1 MSTNGISYNAK
12 TYSQINSELQ
22 DLIKQY
28 YPEIQDF
35 SSSSVGMMLL
45 ELNASVSNQ
54 LNSSL
59 DRSFQET
66 QLQYAQLVSS
76 VLSKAVDMGLNTSI
90 IAKRSSVTLVDIQA
104 VIPVKG
110 DKPSSEYFPVIQSGA
125 QFIGAGKT
133 FETSSAVDFSQPLD
147 NLGNANRIIVPNLD
161 SNGIITSYN
170 VTKREIVTNG
180 TTNIYKK
187 IITNTESQP
196 FFQITLPDS
205 DVLEITSAILL
216 DGTNYSSNP
225 NFSDFSN
232 PVNKYYE
239 VDNLAQ
245 QRVFVENT
253 NVSPTSVS
261 GITAGKWINIT
272 KKFIKEYTP
281 NGGCILTFGGGNP
294 DLNVFKTGMIK
305 NGVTNQEFLNNYL
318 LNTSLGEM
326 LKANST
332 LFIQYRT
339 GGGSSTNIGANTING
354 TGSIQISV
362 NGSRQDLNTQVQRS
376 ITVNNVIQ
384 AVGGTDGLSIE
395 QLRNLI
401 KYNFASQNRD
411 VTLTDYLLQV
421 YKMPGHYG
429 APFRTNAFKENNK
442 VVIPILGLDNTGKL
456 SNISSSLMKQNI
468 ANYLSNYRMVN
479 DYIEVR
485 DGEVFD
491 IAIDI
496 DVYAGNQNS
505 NTEISNNLITLTTN
519 FFNINAHQMFENI
532 YIGDLNNILS
542 QSPGVIN
549 ILGIKIYNKVGGNY
563 SMNIVPQ
570 AFSDTTTNQI
580 NLINQTLYAAE
591 DSMFQIR
598 YPSKDIRVFLRKNTN
613 S

>member
-1 MSTNGISYNAK
+1 MANNIISYNSM
-12 TYSQINSELQ
+12 TFGQINDELIALVQ
-22 DLIKQY
+22 QY

-35 SSSSVGMMLL
+35 SSSSIGMLL
-45 ELNASVSNQ
+45 LNLQSAVSNNLHASQ
-54 LNSSL
+54 

-66 QLQYAQLVSS
+66 QLQFAQLDSS
-76 VLSKAVDMGLNTSI
+76 VLSMAINMGLNTSI
-90 IAKRSSVTLVDIQA
+90 TAKRSSVTLVDINFQ
-104 VIPVKG
+104 IPVKG
-110 DKPSSEYFPVIQSGA
+110 DKPDNSYMPVIQSGA

-133 FETSSAVDFSQPLD
+133 FETIYNVDFSSNFD
-147 NLGNANRIIVPNLD
+147 NLGNANKTIIPNLD
-161 SNGIITSYN
+161 SNGIIASYA
-170 VTKREIVTNG
+170 VTKREIVSNG

-187 IITNTESQP
+187 IITTTESQP
-196 FFQITLPDS
+196 FFQITLPDP
-205 DVLEITSAILL
+205 DVLEITSIILL

-225 NFSDFSN
+225 SYSDFNNSAN
-232 PVNKYYE
+232 IYYE

-253 NVSPTSVS
+253 NISSIS
-261 GITAGKWINIT
+261 GITAGKWINVT
-272 KKFIKEYTP
+272 KKFVKEFTA
-281 NGGCILTFGGGNP
+281 NGFCVITLGGGNP
-294 DLNVFKTGMIK
+294 DLDVFQTGMIK

-318 LNTSLGEM
+318 LNTSLGEI

-362 NGSRQDLNTQVQRS
+362 NGSQQNLNTQVQRS
-376 ITVNNVIQ
+376 ITVNNPIQ

-421 YKMPGHYG
+421 YKMPGKYG
-429 APFRTNAFKENNK
+429 SPFRVNAFKENNK
-442 VVIPILGLDNTGKL
+442 IVIPILGLDNTGKL
-456 SNISSSLMKQNI
+456 SNISLSLMKQNI
-468 ANYLSNYRMVN
+468 ADYLSNYRMVN

-491 IAIDI
+491 LAIDI
-496 DVYAGNQNS
+496 DAYVGNQNS

-519 FFNINAHQMFENI
+519 FFDINQHQMFENI

-542 QSPGVIN
+542 QSAGVVN

-563 SMNIVPQ
+563 SMNVIPQ

-580 NLINQTLYAAE
+580 NLINQTLYAVE

>member
-1 MSTNGISYNAK
+1 MTF
-12 TYSQINSELQ
+12 SQINDELIA
-22 DLIKQY
+22 LVKQY

-35 SSSSVGMMLL
+35 SSSSIGMLL
-45 ELNASVSNQ
+45 LNLNSAVSNN
-54 LNSSL
+54 LHASL
-59 DRSFQET
+59 DKSFNET
-66 QLQYAQLVSS
+66 QLKYMQLKSS
-76 VLSKAVDMGLNTSI
+76 LLSKAVDMGLNTSI
-90 IAKRSSVTLVDIQA
+90 TAKRGSVTLLDIQA
-104 VIPVKG
+104 VIPVLG
-110 DKPSSEYFPVIQSGA
+110 DKPDQSYYPTIQAGA

-133 FETSSAVDFSQPLD
+133 FETSSNVDFSQPTD
-147 NLGNANRIIVPNLD
+147 AMGNPNVKITPLLD
-161 SNGIITSYN
+161 SNGIISGYN
-170 VTKREIVTNG
+170 VTKREIVVNG

-187 IITNTESQP
+187 IITSSEQ
-196 FFQITLPDS
+196 FFQITLPDP
-205 DVLEITSAILL
+205 DVLEVTSVILL
-216 DGTNYSSNP
+216 DSTNFSSNP
-225 NFSDFSN
+225 SFSDFNNST
-232 PVNKYYE
+232 NKYYE

-253 NVSPTSVS
+253 NISSIS

-272 KKFIKEYTP
+272 KKFVKEYTP
-281 NGGCILTFGGGNP
+281 NGGCTLTFGGGNP
-294 DLNVFKTGMIK
+294 DLDTFKTGMIK

-339 GGGSSTNIGANTING
+339 GGGSSTNIGANTITS

-362 NGSRQDLNTQVQRS
+362 NGSRQDFNTQVQRS
-376 ITVNNVIQ
+376 ITVNNPIQ
-384 AVGGTDGLSIE
+384 AVGGTDGLNIE

-401 KYNFASQNRD
+401 KYNFSSQNRD

-421 YKMPGHYG
+421 YKMSGKYG
-429 APFRTNAFKENNK
+429 APFRVNSFKENNK
-442 VVIPILGLDNTGKL
+442 VVIPILGLDANGKL

-491 IAIDI
+491 LAIDI
-496 DVYAGNQNS
+496 DAYVGNQNS

-519 FFNINAHQMFENI
+519 FFDINVHQMAENI

-542 QSPGVIN
+542 QSAGVIN

-580 NLINQTLYAAE
+580 NLINQTLYAVE

>member
-1 MSTNGISYNAK
+1 MASNGISYNAK
-12 TYSQINSELQ
+12 TYSQITSELQ
-22 DLIKQY
+22 ALVKQY

-35 SSSSVGMMLL
+35 SSSSIGMLLL
-45 ELNASVSNQ
+45 ELVGSVGNQINNSNDK
-54 LNSSL
+54 SYI
-59 DRSFQET
+59 ET
-66 QLQYAQLVSS
+66 QLKYAQLKSS
-76 VLSKAVDMGLNTSI
+76 ILSIAVNMGLNTSI
-90 IAKRSSVTLVDIQA
+90 IAKRPSVTLVDISFQ
-104 VIPVKG
+104 IPVLG
-110 DKPSSEYFPVIQSGA
+110 DKPDNSYMPVIQSGA

-133 FETSSAVDFSQPLD
+133 FETLYNVDFSSNFD
-147 NLGNANRIIVPNLD
+147 NLGNANRIIVPSLD

-170 VTKREIVTNG
+170 ITKREIAVNG

-187 IITNTESQP
+187 IITNVESVS
-196 FFQITLPDS
+196 FFELTLPDS
-205 DVLEITSAILL
+205 DVLEITSVILL
-216 DGTNYSSNP
+216 DGTNYNSNP
-225 NFSDFSN
+225 NFSDFNN
-232 PVNKYYE
+232 PANKYYE

-253 NVSPTSVS
+253 NISSIS
-261 GITAGKWINIT
+261 GITAGKWINVT

-281 NGGCILTFGGGNP
+281 NGGCVITFGGGNP
-294 DLNVFKTGMIK
+294 DLDTFKTGMIK

-421 YKMPGHYG
+421 YKMPGKYG
-429 APFRTNAFKENNK
+429 APFRVNAFKENNK
-442 VVIPILGLDNTGKL
+442 VVIPILGLDANGKL

>member
-1 MSTNGISYNAK
+1 MANNIISYNSK
-12 TYSQINSELQ
+12 TFSQLSDELIS
-22 DLIKQY
+22 LVKQY

-35 SSSSVGMMLL
+35 STSSIGMLLL
-45 ELNASVSNQ
+45 ELNASIGNNLSNQ
-54 LNSSL
+54 T
-59 DRSFQET
+59 DKVYQET
-66 QLQYAQLVSS
+66 QLKYAQLKSS
-76 VLSKAVDMGLNTSI
+76 ILSIAINMGLNTSI
-90 IAKRSSVTLVDIQA
+90 TAKRPSVSLVDISFQ
-104 VIPVKG
+104 IPVSA
-110 DKPSSEYFPVIQSGA
+110 DKPSAEYYPTIQSGA

-133 FETSSAVDFSQPLD
+133 FETSYNVDFSQPLD
-147 NLGNANRIIVPNLD
+147 NLGNANRTIIPNLD

-187 IITNTESQP
+187 IITESTP
-196 FFQITLPDS
+196 FFELTLPDP
-205 DVLEITSAILL
+205 DVLEITSIILL
-216 DGTNYSSNP
+216 DGTNYNSNP
-225 NFSDFSN
+225 SFQDFNN
-232 PVNKYYE
+232 PANKYYE
-239 VDNLAQ
+239 VDNLVQ

-253 NVSPTSVS
+253 NVSPISVS
-261 GITAGKWINIT
+261 GITAGKWINVT
-272 KKFIKEYTP
+272 KKFVKEFTD
-281 NGGCILTFGGGNP
+281 NGFCRLVFGGGNP
-294 DLNVFKTGMIK
+294 FLDTFKTGMIK

-339 GGGSSTNIGANTING
+339 GGGSATNIGANTINS

-376 ITVNNVIQ
+376 ISVNNVIQ

-401 KYNFASQNRD
+401 KYNFSSQNRD
-411 VTLTDYLLQV
+411 VTLTDYHLQV
-421 YKMPGHYG
+421 YKMPGKYG
-429 APFRTNAFKENNK
+429 APFRVNAFKENNK
-442 VVIPILGLDNTGKL
+442 VVIPILGLDANGKL

-491 IAIDI
+491 LAIDI
-496 DVYAGNQNS
+496 DAYVGNSNG
-505 NTEISNNLITLTTN
+505 NTEIFNNLITLTTN
-519 FFNINAHQMFENI
+519 FFDINVHQMFENI

-542 QSPGVIN
+542 QSAGVIN

-570 AFSDTTTNQI
+570 TFSDTSTNQI
-580 NLINQTLYAAE
+580 NLINQTLYAVE

-598 YPSKDIRVFLRKNTN
+598 FPSKDIRVFLRKNTN